1 MAIELFTLVRERCL
15 LGNLNIR
22 TEMHG
27 DEREAAID
35 LKFSFSS
42 ANNLLL
48 KLHADLRAAFYRAD
62 DTRDLVNPDHMPHLR
77 FPLLGAQS
85 YELEIP
91 RTKLRVHDAED
102 ASHDVVLGGGKTN
115 KFKLTLKEGG
125 TVDWEFRCQFSKPDE
140 DSVAKL
146 MRVLNQVVPISL
158 ECADVEEEPD
168 NFQKV
173 EQLSLTGTA
182 PSAARLEAESLF
194 DKPATTLAITE
205 AITGANDACAEA
217 NQAYE
222 QGIGKPE
229 QVETPSVALDP
240 PKPKRTT
247 KLAAVPAA
255 APAAEAAPKA
265 KRTSRKSTAEVE

>member
-1 MAIELFTLVRERCL
+1 MVIDLFTLVRERCL

-194 DKPATTLAITE
+194 DKPTTTLK
-205 AITGANDACAEA
+205 
-217 NQAYE
+217 
-222 QGIGKPE
+222 IGEIQDSEGNKAD
-229 QVETPSVALDP
+229 VVADCVVA
-240 PKPKRTT
+240 KPKRTT
-247 KLAAVPAA
+247 KTPAADA
-255 APAAEAAPKA
+255 APAPAEDAPKA

>member
-1 MAIELFTLVRERCL
+1 MAIDLFTLVRERFL

-194 DKPATTLAITE
+194 DKPATDLALTDDTASSAVTAEQALTLVVASI
-205 AITGANDACAEA
+205 DA
-217 NQAYE
+217 
-222 QGIGKPE
+222 
-229 QVETPSVALDP
+229 VA
-240 PKPKRTT
+240 KPKRTT
-247 KLAAVPAA
+247 KTQAADA
-255 APAAEAAPKA
+255 APAPAQDAPKA
-265 KRTSRKSTAEVE
+265 KRTSRKSIAEVE

>member
-42 ANNLLL
+42 ANNLLS
-48 KLHADLRAAFYRAD
+48 KLHADLRAAFYRPN
-62 DTRDLVNPDHMPHLR
+62 DTRDLVNPDHMPHLK

-158 ECADVEEEPD
+158 ECADIEEEPD

-173 EQLSLTGTA
+173 EQLSLTGAA

-194 DKPATTLAITE
+194 AKPATDMVIDAMK
-205 AITGANDACAEA
+205 GANDATAEVLA
-217 NQAYE
+217 ADN
-222 QGIGKPE
+222 
-229 QVETPSVALDP
+229 VTPL
-240 PKPKRTT
+240 KPKRTT
-247 KLAAVPAA
+247 KTPAA
-255 APAAEAAPKA
+255 DAAPAEAAPKA
-265 KRTSRKSTAEVE
+265 KRSSRKSTAEVE

>member
-42 ANNLLL
+42 ANNLLS
-48 KLHADLRAAFYRAD
+48 KLHADLRAAFYRPN
-62 DTRDLVNPDHMPHLR
+62 DTRDLVNPDHMPHLK
-77 FPLLGAQS
+77 FPMLGAQS

-91 RTKLRVHDAED
+91 RTRLRVHDAED
-102 ASHDVVLGGGKTN
+102 ATHDVVLGGGKTN
-115 KFKLTLKEGG
+115 KFKLVLKEGG

-194 DKPATTLAITE
+194 DKPVTTLAIGTDTSTPPDDPDFQE
-205 AITGANDACAEA
+205 VKGAAPAADN
-217 NQAYE
+217 
-222 QGIGKPE
+222 
-229 QVETPSVALDP
+229 VTPI
-240 PKPKRTT
+240 KPKRTT
-247 KLAAVPAA
+247 KTPAA
-255 APAAEAAPKA
+255 AAEPAPAGEPVISPAKA
-265 KRTSRKSTAEVE
+265 KRVSRKSTAEVE